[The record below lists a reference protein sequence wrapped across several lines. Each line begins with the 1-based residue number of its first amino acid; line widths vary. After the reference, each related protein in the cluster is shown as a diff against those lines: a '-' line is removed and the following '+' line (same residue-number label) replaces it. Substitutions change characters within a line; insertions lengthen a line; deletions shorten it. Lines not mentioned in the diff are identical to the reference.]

1 MAGALGA
8 DTMAAMDTPH
18 TAAGLTLYDF
28 PVSGHC
34 HRVRL
39 MLSLLELPYRSVH
52 VDLGG
57 GEHKRAPFL
66 ALNPFGQVPV
76 LQDGPVALADSNA
89 ILVYLALRHGGER
102 WLPREPQRAAAVQ
115 RWLSVAAGELA
126 YGPAAARA
134 AALFGERWDTAEVS
148 ARAHRLLALME
159 GVLAESDHLAGDE
172 PTLADVALYSYVAHA
187 PEGGV
192 SLAAY
197 PAVRAWLARVEAW
210 PRFVAMQRAAARAS

>member
-1 MAGALGA
+1 MK
-8 DTMAAMDTPH
+8 TPH
-18 TAAGLTLYDF
+18 TQPAAAIQLYDF

-39 MLSLLELPYRSVH
+39 MLSLLDLRYRSIA
-52 VDLGG
+52 VDLAG

-76 LQDGPVALADSNA
+76 LCDGAVTLADSNA
-89 ILVYLALRHGGER
+89 ILVYLALRHGGDR
-102 WLPREPQRAAAVQ
+102 WLPRDPARAAAVQ
-115 RWLSVAAGELA
+115 RWLSVAAGEVA

-134 AALFGERWDTAEVS
+134 CALFNEPWNVAEVT
-148 ARAHRLLALME
+148 ARAHRLLAVME
-159 GVLAESDHLAGDE
+159 GVLAGADYLAGDE
-172 PTLADVALYSYVAHA
+172 PTLADVAIYSYVAHA

-192 SLAAY
+192 LLDDY

-210 PRFVAMQRAAARAS
+210 PRFVAMPRATARAS